1 MANAA
6 INLHLA
12 EIEVDETLLKFITP
26 ASQRGTMIIA
36 AVRLM
41 LASFCLAGTQFLS
54 SLLFSF
60 GRS

>member
-1 MANAA
+1 MVNAA

-12 EIEVDETLLKFITP
+12 EIEVDETLFKFITP
-26 ASQRGTMIIA
+26 ASQRGTMVIA

-41 LASFCLAGTQFLS
+41 FASFFIGTQFLS